1 MAHQLERPR
10 IFLSAGEASGDMYAA
25 WFVEALRE
33 RVPEAE
39 CFGCAGPRLRD
50 AGCAPLLRSE
60 SIAMVGLAEVAGEIP
75 RVWRQYRRLVTDA
88 LERRPELAVLVDAP
102 DFNLRLARHL
112 RRHGI
117 PVLYL
122 VAPQA
127 WAWRPWRTGQ
137 LRRLVDRLL
146 CIFPFEEAWFRQ
158 RGVNAEYIGHPLA
171 GRVRPRWSREEFF
184 SRQRLDLRQPL
195 LVLLPGSRRRE
206 ISLNLPVLV
215 EAAARCKAQSLIA
228 APPELPLPE
237 APLPVVRGATYDAL
251 AHADLALVASGTA
264 TIEAAMLGTPMVVV
278 YRVTEPT
285 WWLGRLLVKTP
296 FYSMV
301 NLVAERRLVPE
312 LIQDAFTP
320 TRVADEAQRLLGNR
334 DARDMMRVRLAEV
347 ARKLIPVSDPLGR
360 AAERAVEMLKSGSPA
375 AHPAATPAAGAPPG
389 APKVLS

>member
-1 MAHQLERPR
+1 MADQLERPR
-10 IFLSAGEASGDMYAA
+10 IFLSAAEASGDMYAA

-50 AGCAPLLRSE
+50 VGCEALLRSE

-127 WAWRPWRTGQ
+127 WAWRPWRVDQ
-137 LRRLVDRLL
+137 LRRVVDRLL

-158 RGVNAEYIGHPLA
+158 RGVNVEYIGHPLA

-184 SRQRLDLRQPL
+184 TQQRLDLRQPL
-195 LVLLPGSRRRE
+195 LALLPGSRRRE
-206 ISLNLPVLV
+206 VSLNLPVLL
-215 EAAARCKAQSLIA
+215 EAAGRCGAQSLIA

-264 TIEAAMLGTPMVVV
+264 TIEAALLGTPMVVV

-285 WWLGRLLVKTP
+285 WLLGRLLVRTP

-320 TRVADEAQRLLGNR
+320 TRVTEEVRRLLSNR
-334 DARDMMRVRLAEV
+334 DARNMMRVGLAEV
-347 ARKLIPVSDPLGR
+347 ARKLTPVPDPLGR
-360 AAERAVEMLKSGSPA
+360 AADRAVGMLKSGAPA
-375 AHPAATPAAGAPPG
+375 
-389 APKVLS
+389 APKVLP